1 MVGKAGKVYAVDTTN
16 DMLEVAAANAKT
28 CSVPAGIIEYVHGS
42 IDGGDNGGSG
52 CMPTLVAD
60 VVISNGVFNLTVDKG
75 AAFKT
80 AYAALKPGGKF
91 LLNDCCVEPT
101 PSACADATA

>member
-1 MVGKAGKVYAVDTTN
+1 
-16 DMLEVAAANAKT
+16 
-28 CSVPAGIIEYVHGS
+28 VHAS
-42 IDGGDNGGSG
+42 IDGGDNGGKDA
-52 CMPTLVAD
+52 MPANVAD

-80 AYAALKPGGKF
+80 AYATLKPGGVF

-101 PSACADATA
+101 PSVSADATC